1 MALRFIQA
9 GLGNRGGMWAELI
22 AAHPV
27 AAHAALVDPDPARR
41 AAFAARLPRVP
52 LFASLEEA
60 IASVRADAVLL
71 ATPPD
76 GHRSQCAAAVAARL
90 PILAEKPLSLDPA
103 EAEAI
108 VREAEHA
115 SVPLTVG
122 LNFRYLPVTVAKR
135 RLVAE
140 GRFGAPGFGQ
150 MTYQRNRDGR
160 APHLNKYPLSMR
172 HPMMLE
178 QTIHHLDL
186 IRFVYAREVVSV
198 ACRTW
203 NPPWSM
209 YAHDSNVA
217 CLLALE
223 GGLEVSYLGTWTGGW
238 NALRFSW
245 RTDCPGGVIVQRAL
259 FEDLAVAATE
269 DPALTPVPLVA
280 CEPFR
285 DDTRALL
292 EAFVGAVRSGL
303 APPCTGRD
311 HLRTLALCFAA
322 IRSAETGRT
331 VELAPFMR
339 ETMPAA
345 LEAA

>member
-1 MALRFIQA
+1 MAVRIIQA

-22 AAHPV
+22 AAHPL
-27 AAHAALVDPDPARR
+27 AAHAAAVDPDPARR
-41 AAFAARLPRVP
+41 TAFAGRFPGVV
-52 LFASLEEA
+52 LFESLDEA
-60 IASVRADAVLL
+60 VASVRADAVLL

-76 GHRSQCAAAVAARL
+76 GHRAQCAAAVAARL
-90 PILAEKPLSLDPA
+90 PILAEKPLSLDAA

-108 VREAEHA
+108 VREAETA

-122 LNFRYLPVTVAKR
+122 LNFRYLPVTIAKR
-135 RLVAE
+135 RLIAKA
-140 GRFGAPGFGQ
+140 RFGAPGFGQ
-150 MTYQRNRDGR
+150 MTYLRNRDGR
-160 APHLNKYPLSMR
+160 APHLNKYPLAMR

-198 ACRTW
+198 TCRSW

-217 CLLALE
+217 CLLVLE

-238 NALRFSW
+238 NALQFSW

-259 FEDLAVAATE
+259 FDDLAVARTDDA
-269 DPALTPVPLVA
+269 ALTPVPLA
-280 CEPFR
+280 PCEPFR

-292 EAFVGAVRSGL
+292 DAFVAAVRSGGT
-303 APPCTGRD
+303 PPCTGRD
-311 HLRTLALCFAA
+311 HLRTLAVCFAA
-322 IRSAETGRT
+322 IRSSETGRT

-345 LEAA
+345 YEAA